1 MLRTMLVDDNPLFLA
16 ALQKLLATM
25 DGVDVV
31 ATATS
36 GAEALSGVERL
47 APDLV
52 LLDLM
57 MPGMHGLDALHA
69 MRGLSPAPH
78 VVIITLHD
86 TPDYRQEAHRNGALA
101 LVSKHA
107 LDEEL
112 PPLLAGLLHPQSE
125 RPVPHLEKPS

>member
-1 MLRTMLVDDNPLFLA
+1 MLRTILVDDNPLFLA

-36 GAEALSGVERL
+36 GAEALSRVERL

-57 MPGMHGLDALHA
+57 MPGMHGLDALRA
-69 MRGLSPAPH
+69 IRGLSPAPH
-78 VVIITLHD
+78 VVIVTLHD
-86 TPDYRQEAHRNGALA
+86 TPDYRQEAHRKGALA
-101 LVSKHA
+101 LISKHA

-112 PPLLAGLLHPQSE
+112 PPLLAGLQHPQGEPSAS
-125 RPVPHLEKPS
+125 RLEKPS